1 MNKWPTLGAERFAAL
16 KAKVEEHRRLKAEA
30 QASGEEPDKFT
41 EMSYEEFK
49 AFVYSLPG
57 PDTSSSE

>member
-1 MNKWPTLGAERFAAL
+1 MDKIPTLGAERFAAL

-49 AFVYSLPG
+49 AFVDSLRQKP
-57 PDTSSSE
+57 SSSE